1 MLPGLSV
8 VRHAGGRKR
17 RSQEDFGVSSSSDRW
32 FGVPTIEKNIQEGE
46 ASLVEGAQVALNK
59 VCLRLMQG

>member
-1 MLPGLSV
+1 MRDEGKGEV
-8 VRHAGGRKR
+8 KR
-17 RSQEDFGVSSSSDRW
+17 TSEFLVQVTRW

>member
-1 MLPGLSV
+1 MRDEGKGEV
-8 VRHAGGRKR
+8 KR
-17 RSQEDFGVSSSSDRW
+17 TSEFLVQVTRW
-32 FGVPTIEKNIQEGE
+32 FGVPTIEKKIQEGE